1 MVVILALLTLL
12 PQKVASVKIAQGMG
26 TALVEQDLLLAIIVT
41 VLRNAV
47 GVMGMATTIKQGT
60 LYNVV
65 DAMAKRNALTAMVLA
80 NVLLAEG
87 AAKHDDKMNRI

>member
-1 MVVILALLTLL
+1 MT
-12 PQKVASVKIAQGMG
+12 SVKIVPETG
-26 TALVEQDLLLAIIVT
+26 TALVVQDRLLAIIVT

-60 LYNVV
+60 LCNVV
-65 DAMAKRNALTAMVLA
+65 DAMGKRSALTATVRA

-87 AAKHDDKMNRI
+87 AAKHNDKMNRI